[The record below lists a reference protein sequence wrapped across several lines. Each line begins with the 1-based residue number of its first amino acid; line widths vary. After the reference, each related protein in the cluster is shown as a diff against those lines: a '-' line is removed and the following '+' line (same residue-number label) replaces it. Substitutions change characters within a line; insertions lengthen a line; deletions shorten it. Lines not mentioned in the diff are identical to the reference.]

1 MVGVRFRRQIQVAVA
16 AQKATY
22 ADLLHMAARWG
33 QSRNAVQRA
42 LRVALATSLEKV
54 DTADGT
60 LSEYVRKMLAEHERR
75 EPYTELPENISMQ
88 LRRIDQELKDK
99 PEHIHQLA
107 TSLNA
112 LYQKNQRDL
121 SVQKLLSALGFLI
134 GVAGLF
140 VPVFFG
146 S

>member
-1 MVGVRFRRQIQVAVA
+1 
-16 AQKATY
+16 
-22 ADLLHMAARWG
+22 
-33 QSRNAVQRA
+33 
-42 LRVALATSLEKV
+42 
-54 DTADGT
+54 
-60 LSEYVRKMLAEHERR
+60 MLAEHERR